1 MGISAVIN
9 KPTPFFEAKVKQAHD
24 VYVEDGGT
32 MDFDEFMRM
41 AWAFHKIESTFTE
54 SSVDAL
60 RQVMLVDM
68 AKEGRLP

>member
-1 MGISAVIN
+1 MGLSAILN

-32 MDFDEFMRM
+32 MSFDEFMRM
-41 AWAFHKIESTFTE
+41 AWAFHKIESSFTE

-60 RQVMLVDM
+60 RQVITND
-68 AKEGRLP
+68 E